1 MMVTNN
7 VSGDSFAVSSAF
19 GSKLAQIQMRVYANF
34 YKEYLGFLLELG
46 GQQGVQN
53 DRKGDMMLGGR
64 WFQHILSCTFRVIGD
79 FLNVLFAIEGN
90 CSYTSIKS
98 HSEQL
103 KICLST
109 SNRF

>member
-19 GSKLAQIQMRVYANF
+19 GYKLAQIQMRVYANF

-53 DRKGDMMLGGR
+53 DRKRDMMLGG
-64 WFQHILSCTFRVIGD
+64 
-79 FLNVLFAIEGN
+79 
-90 CSYTSIKS
+90 
-98 HSEQL
+98 
-103 KICLST
+103 
-109 SNRF
+109 